1 MKEIKENLLN
11 ITKEIQSIRYW
22 QEKMISLNLWLNY
35 KNWIKKIINILINL
49 NLSFNKAVKNQNKL
63 KINRNKKKMN
73 GIKINNN

>member
-35 KNWIKKIINILINL
+35 KNWIKKT
-49 NLSFNKAVKNQNKL
+49 KAVKNQNKL